1 MQLWLHF
8 TFLYSA
14 EMMYVYYQD
23 DAEMYEISANESC
36 SLEYSPRCH
45 GAVLLYTFPHR
56 VSLWKLNTTNL
67 SLSKMKRFR
76 EYTGRGFFFFFNP
89 SCGFVACRVV
99 SEALPLVTPSV
110 EFPQNQRAV
119 FWKSSK
125 IIIWTLQKRL
135 QPLRQFWFLIG
146 GRGAGG
152 HSHRREKNLR
162 HPPFAHSLFGKGK
175 TGIKERKKE
184 LGEDT

>member
-1 MQLWLHF
+1 MPGATVAAFYLPVQCWNDVRLLSRWCRDVWNQCKWVLQPRIFAALSWSCFALH
-8 TFLYSA
+8 
-14 EMMYVYYQD
+14 
-23 DAEMYEISANESC
+23 ISSPC
-36 SLEYSPRCH
+36 FSLEIEHHQSL
-45 GAVLLYTFPHR
+45 VKQNETFQRIHR
-56 VSLWKLNTTNL
+56 
-67 SLSKMKRFR
+67 KRL
-76 EYTGRGFFFFFNP
+76 FFFFFNP

-175 TGIKERKKE
+175 T
-184 LGEDT
+184 D